1 MFNNINYMSIQFMRC
16 ARTITNFNK
25 GRRNYNIPIHY
36 KDGYQQLYV
45 NDSKVDYHQNLKDDT
60 ISVLGYGPQ
69 GRSQSLNLRDNN
81 INVILGLRKHGKS
94 WIKALNDGWIPNQ
107 NLFEIEEATHKGN
120 IIKYLISDV
129 GQISQWKNIKNFMYD
144 NNTLYF
150 SHGFSIF
157 YNNYTNINPSSNI
170 NIIMVAPKCS
180 GNTVRKNFKNNKGFM
195 SSYAIHQNIEEKKNL
210 KNKTLALGFM
220 IGSNSMFET
229 TFEKEV
235 KSDLTGERCVLM
247 GMIQG
252 AFLAQYNVLREKGHS
267 PLESYNETIEEALN
281 SLYPI
286 IHENGMDW
294 LYKNCST
301 TAQRGALDWAPK
313 FEKVLKPVI
322 EECYKSVENE
332 TEIHRLIECNN
343 DKEYNKKLDKELLDL
358 SSQEMWQI
366 KKQIGNIKKYSKNRD
381 NIFLL

>member
-1 MFNNINYMSIQFMRC
+1 MFMRC

-25 GRRNYNIPIHY
+25 GRRNYNIPIYH
-36 KDGYQQLYV
+36 KDGYQQLYM
-45 NDSKVDYHQNLKDDT
+45 NNSEVDYRQNLNDDT

-69 GRSQSLNLRDNN
+69 GRAQSLNLRDNN

-129 GQISQWKNIKNFMYD
+129 GQIAQWKNIKNFMYD

-170 NIIMVAPKCS
+170 NVIMVAPKCS
-180 GNTVRKNFKNNKGFM
+180 GNTVRKNYKNNKGFM
-195 SSYAIHQNIEEKKNL
+195 SSYAIHQNIEGGKNL

-252 AFLAQYNVLREKGHS
+252 AFIAQYNVLREKGHS
-267 PLESYNETIEEALN
+267 PLEAYNETIEEALN

-332 TEIHRLIECNN
+332 TEIRRLIECNN

>member
-1 MFNNINYMSIQFMRC
+1 MRC

-25 GRRNYNIPIHY
+25 GRRNYNIPIYH
-36 KDGYQQLYV
+36 KDGYQQLYM
-45 NDSKVDYHQNLKDDT
+45 NNSEVDYRQNLNDDT

-69 GRSQSLNLRDNN
+69 GRAQSLNLRDNN

-129 GQISQWKNIKNFMYD
+129 GQIAQWKNIKNFMYD

-170 NIIMVAPKCS
+170 NVIMVAPKCS
-180 GNTVRKNFKNNKGFM
+180 GNTVRKNYKNNKGFM
-195 SSYAIHQNIEEKKNL
+195 SSYAIHQNIEGGKNL

-252 AFLAQYNVLREKGHS
+252 AFIAQYNVLREKGHS
-267 PLESYNETIEEALN
+267 PLEAYNETIEEALN

-332 TEIHRLIECNN
+332 TEIRRLIECNN

>member
-1 MFNNINYMSIQFMRC
+1 MFMRC

-25 GRRNYNIPIHY
+25 GRRNYNIPIYH
-36 KDGYQQLYV
+36 KDGYQQLYM
-45 NDSKVDYHQNLKDDT
+45 NNSEVDYRQNLNDDT

-69 GRSQSLNLRDNN
+69 GRAQSLNLRDNN

-170 NIIMVAPKCS
+170 NVIMVAPKCS
-180 GNTVRKNFKNNKGFM
+180 GNTVRKNYKNNKGFM
-195 SSYAIHQNIEEKKNL
+195 SSYAIHQNIEGGKNL

-252 AFLAQYNVLREKGHS
+252 AFIAQYNVLREKGHS
-267 PLESYNETIEEALN
+267 PLEAYNETIEEALN

-332 TEIHRLIECNN
+332 TEIRRLIECNN